1 MELMGEN
8 DRQRLGWVVV
18 AAAVAVVVIDDDV
31 VTDVVDK
38 DERGDSLGDGNE
50 EDVEAATDDDD
61 DDDGDDDNNSVDVS
75 GDDNWYR
82 RSKYVAVRDINDL
95 LIVQFRGWL
104 HFAVFKPSFSLA
116 CIKSINLFLRSDFTK
131 PALTNILNNLRF
143 DIGFSK
149 ATFSDLNN
157 MKSNSIF
164 PLIGGFSNNSVIIFI
179 SLLS

>member
-8 DRQRLGWVVV
+8 DRQRLGWVV
-18 AAAVAVVVIDDDV
+18 AAVAVVVIDDDV
-31 VTDVVDK
+31 VADVVDK
-38 DERGDSLGDGNE
+38 DERGDSLGDSLGDGNE

-61 DDDGDDDNNSVDVS
+61 DDDNNNVDVR

-82 RSKYVAVRDINDL
+82 RSKYVAVRVINDL

-149 ATFSDLNN
+149 ATLSDLNN

-164 PLIGGFSNNSVIIFI
+164 PFIGGFSNNSVTIFI